1 MLHQFT
7 SLIRSGCIYFFNQIY
22 LYLNQVYFLSVR
34 NTKDQHVSL
43 VTVDP
48 VTLLPASHQLV
59 GSAPAYL
66 SSGPKLSKS
75 HSKFP
80 PQIRKRERWKVTY

>member
-1 MLHQFT
+1 MKGGCVHRFT
-7 SLIRSGCIYFFNQIY
+7 SLIRFGCIYFFNQIY
-22 LYLNQVYFLSVR
+22 LYLNRVHFLSVK

-48 VTLLPASHQLV
+48 VTLLPGSHQLL

-66 SSGPKLSKS
+66 SSGPKLSES
-75 HSKFP
+75 L
-80 PQIRKRERWKVTY
+80 